1 MPATPPR
8 PAPPGGNHTPRGTA
22 RPRDGSA
29 PRAKPGRGLPLNGLG
44 IPKLIAARSS
54 AWSVDGPNH
63 RFMQLQAP
71 LWNLLEDAYFRLEMS
86 GWERLPAEPSLLIG
100 VHSGG
105 SLTMDA
111 WTLCHH
117 WWRHF
122 GKQRILHG
130 TAHDGLIAAPGLGDY
145 MRLAGTIPAK
155 SEAIEAAF
163 RAGHDVVLWPGGDV
177 DSMRTWR
184 KRDQVVLGGRKGWVR
199 LALRSGVPIVPVATI
214 GGPETV
220 FILSEGKRLAKL
232 LGLKAL
238 LRTER
243 LPITLGIPVRDRPRD
258 PADARAA
265 ARQDPHRAA
274 RPRLPGHRPRTR
286 QRPRLRQR
294 RLPRR
299 RAAYPG
305 RRQRARHPPPPPHLR
320 LTGDRP
326 CRRRGRRGHA
336 G

>member
-1 MPATPPR
+1 
-8 PAPPGGNHTPRGTA
+8 
-22 RPRDGSA
+22 
-29 PRAKPGRGLPLNGLG
+29 
-44 IPKLIAARSS
+44 
-54 AWSVDGPNH
+54 
-63 RFMQLQAP
+63 
-71 LWNLLEDAYFRLEMS
+71 
-86 GWERLPAEPSLLIG
+86 

-145 MRLAGTIPAK
+145 MRSAGTIPAK
-155 SEAIEAAF
+155 REAIEAAF

-199 LALRSGVPIVPVATI
+199 LALRNGVPIVPVATI

-243 LPITLGIPVRDRPRD
+243 LPITLGIPFGIAPEILPTHVPLPAKIRTEMLDPVYLDTDPERANDRAYVNDVYLDVEQRIQ
-258 PADARAA
+258 AGVNELA
-265 ARQDPHRAA
+265 
-274 RPRLPGHRPRTR
+274 TR
-286 QRPRLRQR
+286 R
-294 RLPRR
+294 RLPIF
-299 RAAYPG
+299 A
-305 RRQRARHPPPPPHLR
+305 
-320 LTGDRP
+320 
-326 CRRRGRRGHA
+326 
-336 G
+336 